1 MRKIKVSL
9 CDLANDLNGID
20 NKSIPI
26 GIGFICAYCKKIHG
40 DSIDIKVFRTFG
52 QFWEDAL
59 ITTPDIV
66 GFGSYDWNYN
76 LTLATIKK
84 LKGLNRDCLI
94 VFGGANA
101 EINTEDNKIFLK
113 KYPNIDYIVY
123 GDGEK
128 PFSNIIAN
136 YKKLGLCK
144 EWRLKLKSIPIDG
157 CRTLLDGKLIYG
169 EPFDAVMDLMEIP
182 SPYLTGVFDELLQ
195 NPVLVPIIQ
204 NIRGCPYRCR
214 FCVSGTQLGKIRNFS
229 LDRIK
234 EEITFLRLN
243 AKNKI
248 LRFSDDNFGIIK
260 HDLEVAKYIRECFET
275 HKYPAALKIYS
286 AKKQN
291 DRIREVGLIL
301 KPLMTYVM
309 SFQTTTPKVLK
320 EATRISATH
329 KEATES
335 INFARKNGMSTATE
349 LIFGLPGETLESWKE
364 VINKTINYGFDSIGM
379 IPLWLLKGSDLNTP
393 SARKKNQYVGKFMI
407 GENAVT
413 QYEDFISVERDELA
427 VRSKYY
433 TYEEWKTV
441 LKYQINLLM
450 ATFYGYGK
458 EILYYA
464 NSLNIKFTILFDH
477 MLNDSKKYPIV
488 NELVESYIKSYE
500 DNMFDTEEEL
510 YSFINDN
517 IEKFKKDKE
526 YLVRL
531 GNKRIVYIYVVKYIL
546 NDPENRYL
554 NELRSAICEID
565 SREEVKEDLEIIFD
579 LALKLIIN
587 PFDKVFVPD
596 IKLET
601 KYNFKNWILEGYS
614 KGLSSYKFDQ
624 TQKVTLKCRNSH
636 AVTET
641 IKKDKQEKR
650 TDCFNFFRYMN
661 SGLMRRYIDSQEHD
675 DNALINSSSFS
686 LGSLNYLE

>member
-1 MRKIKVSL
+1 MRKIKISL

-26 GIGFICAYCKKIHG
+26 GVGYITAYCKKIHG
-40 DSIDIKVFRTFG
+40 DSIKIKVFRTFR

-59 ITTPDIV
+59 KQPPDIV

-76 LTLATIKK
+76 LTLTTIKK
-84 LKGLNRDCLI
+84 LKGLNKDCLI
-94 VFGGANA
+94 AFGGANA
-101 EINTEDNKIFLK
+101 EINMEDNKVFLAK
-113 KYPNIDYIVY
+113 HPNIDYIIY

-128 PFSNIIAN
+128 PFSNIIEN

-144 EWRLKLKSIPIDG
+144 DWRLKLKSTPING
-157 CRTLLDGKLIYG
+157 CRTLLDGKLIHG
-169 EPFDAVMDLMEIP
+169 QPFDAVMDLMEIP

-195 NPVLVPIIQ
+195 NPVLTPIIQ
-204 NIRGCPYRCR
+204 NIRGCPYKCR

-229 LDRIK
+229 LERVK
-234 EEITFLRLN
+234 EEITFLRHN

-260 HDLEVAKYIRECFET
+260 HDLEVAKYIRECFDAYQ
-275 HKYPAALKIYS
+275 YPAALKVYS

-291 DRIREVGLIL
+291 DRTREVGLIL
-301 KPLMTYVM
+301 KPLMTYVV
-309 SFQTTTPKVLK
+309 SFQTTTPDVLK
-320 EATRISATH
+320 ETTRISATH

-364 VINKTINYGFDSIGM
+364 VINNTLNYGFDSVGM

-393 SARKKNQYVGKFMI
+393 SSRETNQYVGKFMV

-413 QYEDFISVERDELA
+413 EYDDFISVERDEIA
-427 VRSKYY
+427 VQSKYY

-464 NSLNIKFTILFDH
+464 NSINIKFTRLFDH
-477 MLNDSKKYPIV
+477 ILNNPKNYPIV

-526 YLVRL
+526 YLIRL
-531 GNKRIVYIYVVKYIL
+531 GQKRGLLAYIVKYIL
-546 NDPENRYL
+546 NDPENKYL
-554 NELRSAICEID
+554 NELRNAICEID
-565 SREEVKEDLEIIFD
+565 PREEVKEDLGIIFN

-596 IKLET
+596 IELET

-614 KGLSSYKFDQ
+614 KGLNFYKFDRP
-624 TQKVTLKCRNSH
+624 QKITLKCRNSYT
-636 AVTET
+636 VNET

-661 SGLMRRYIDSQEHD
+661 SGLMRRYIDAKD